1 MADHLHC
8 PGQISLLLYCQGQLW
23 LFPMHCRGHACC
35 HLGSIPPSAAM
46 CVVLSADF
54 CYYHSQHRNSC
65 KATGTSPWPK
75 LQTPSFFI
83 FTSALCCCLRM
94 PCLSYFT
101 YSPQT
106 SPISSTGIS
115 FFTLRPPEPRLCVST
130 IQRSRGELLYNPVLI
145 YSTGLLFVNA
155 SKHLKHKISAVSSPR
170 ALGYCV
176 TCLPHTKLCAS
187 SQPACRPLCSITT
200 PALRCPRW
208 LWDNQS
214 VFAAS
219 GLRLMATGTNTSRET
234 RLAVQL

>member
-1 MADHLHC
+1 
-8 PGQISLLLYCQGQLW
+8 
-23 LFPMHCRGHACC
+23 
-35 HLGSIPPSAAM
+35 
-46 CVVLSADF
+46 
-54 CYYHSQHRNSC
+54 
-65 KATGTSPWPK
+65 
-75 LQTPSFFI
+75 
-83 FTSALCCCLRM
+83 M
-94 PCLSYFT
+94 PCFSYFT

-130 IQRSRGELLYNPVLI
+130 IQRFRGELLYNPVLI
-145 YSTGLLFVNA
+145 YSTELLFVNA

-170 ALGYCV
+170 ALGSCV

-200 PALRCPRW
+200 PVLRCPRW

-219 GLRLMATGTNTSRET
+219 GLRLKATGTNTSRET